1 VLQVLAVLRGALGII
16 AIPLAPA
23 LYKDHLV
30 GLVLLRPTKDVLLYV
45 GFRLRDGS
53 VGLVPILLASVPLA
67 VFGVWHFFV
76 LGRAYSKELHDG
88 DLPKVAEKL
97 MPPKR
102 VKALSKLLDE
112 KGTRVV
118 LIGRLAAFPSV
129 LLAAAAGASDMKPRR
144 FLPVDGVAAL
154 LSIAEVLLAGY
165 VFGEAYKRAG
175 TGVTVLGVALMFG
188 LLFVVGRAL
197 RQES

>member
-1 VLQVLAVLRGALGII
+1 
-16 AIPLAPA
+16 
-23 LYKDHLV
+23 
-30 GLVLLRPTKDVLLYV
+30 
-45 GFRLRDGS
+45 
-53 VGLVPILLASVPLA
+53 
-67 VFGVWHFFV
+67 
-76 LGRAYSKELHDG
+76 
-88 DLPKVAEKL
+88 
-97 MPPKR
+97 
-102 VKALSKLLDE
+102 
-112 KGTRVV
+112 VV

-154 LSIAEVLLAGY
+154 QSIAEVLLAGY